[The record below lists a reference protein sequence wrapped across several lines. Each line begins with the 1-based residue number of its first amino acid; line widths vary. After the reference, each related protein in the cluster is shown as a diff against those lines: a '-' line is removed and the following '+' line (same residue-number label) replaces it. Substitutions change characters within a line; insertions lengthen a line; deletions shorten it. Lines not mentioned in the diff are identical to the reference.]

1 MENIC
6 LINVYVDSVVL
17 FKGLLGD
24 IVLNGGD
31 IVVDEKLFALFVT
44 GKASYSVINGNDIGI
59 KAADKIIK

>member
-6 LINVYVDSVVL
+6 LINVYVDGIVL

-31 IVVDEKLFALFVT
+31 IVVDEKLFALDR
-44 GKASYSVINGNDIGI
+44 KSVV
-59 KAADKIIK
+59 